1 VQLQFSHPSI
11 SDSEFVERIE
21 QKKASFYRVAFGY
34 TRNEDDALEVVQEAV
49 CKAYTA
55 KWRLRD
61 PERFYPWFYRILT
74 NTAPLSFLRGRRDA
88 FSIAP
93 LSVRLRSGLLL
104 RRHSGVFI

>member
-1 VQLQFSHPSI
+1 MQLQFSHPSI

-74 NTAPLSFLRGRRDA
+74 NTALSFLRRRPPQGAVQEAWGR
-88 FSIAP
+88 AP
-93 LSVRLRSGLLL
+93 G
-104 RRHSGVFI
+104 

>member
-1 VQLQFSHPSI
+1 MQLQFSHPSI

-74 NTAPLSFLRGRRDA
+74 NTAPLSFLRRRLCRRRGTR
-88 FSIAP
+88 S
-93 LSVRLRSGLLL
+93 RLRTVRSGGQTP
-104 RRHSGVFI
+104 SG

>member
-1 VQLQFSHPSI
+1 MQLQFSHPSI

-74 NTAPLSFLRGRRDA
+74 NTAPLSFLRRRPPQGLCRRRGTR
-88 FSIAP
+88 S
-93 LSVRLRSGLLL
+93 RLRTVRSGGQTP
-104 RRHSGVFI
+104 SG

>member
-1 VQLQFSHPSI
+1 MQLQFSHPSI

-55 KWRLRD
+55 KWCIRGRYILLWYVCD
-61 PERFYPWFYRILT
+61 NQCEQLYRI
-74 NTAPLSFLRGRRDA
+74 
-88 FSIAP
+88 
-93 LSVRLRSGLLL
+93 
-104 RRHSGVFI
+104 

>member
-1 VQLQFSHPSI
+1 MQLQFSHPSI

-55 KWRLRD
+55 NGRRGTRSRLR
-61 PERFYPWFYRILT
+61 T
-74 NTAPLSFLRGRRDA
+74 
-88 FSIAP
+88 
-93 LSVRLRSGLLL
+93 VRSGGQTP
-104 RRHSGVFI
+104 SG

>member
-1 VQLQFSHPSI
+1 MQLQFSHPSI

-55 KWRLRD
+55 K
-61 PERFYPWFYRILT
+61 
-74 NTAPLSFLRGRRDA
+74 
-88 FSIAP
+88 
-93 LSVRLRSGLLL
+93 
-104 RRHSGVFI
+104 

>member
-1 VQLQFSHPSI
+1 MQLQFSHPSI

-74 NTAPLSFLRGRRDA
+74 NTALSFLRRRPPAGGCAGGVGR
-88 FSIAP
+88 AP
-93 LSVRLRSGLLL
+93 G
-104 RRHSGVFI
+104 